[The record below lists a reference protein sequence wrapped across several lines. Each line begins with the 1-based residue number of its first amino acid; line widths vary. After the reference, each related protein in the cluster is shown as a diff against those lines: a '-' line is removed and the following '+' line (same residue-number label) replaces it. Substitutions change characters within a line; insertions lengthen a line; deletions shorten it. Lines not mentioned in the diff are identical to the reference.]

1 MANPPR
7 QSAARAETPSSDA
20 ASVPAPGWSLLAILM
35 VTYSFS
41 WMDRFLLIVMI
52 DPISKD
58 LNISNTQIGLL
69 TGFGAALLYSLAG
82 FPIARLADRKSR
94 SLIIATTLGIWSAA
108 TSAIGLVRSFTALA
122 VLRCGIAVS
131 SAGCSPAAYSL
142 ISDSFPPTRRGTA
155 IAIYSLGIPIGTWA
169 GLMLG
174 GIAADSIGWRYAFPL
189 LALPG
194 VMFALFVLF
203 FLREPVRGRFDAHEG
218 ETARTYSI
226 GEAARFLVTNKA
238 LMAMAFGFALLSF
251 ATTSFETWIPTYLI
265 RANGLS
271 AGEVGTVSGLAQ
283 GLMGIIGALFF
294 GIVSDRLS
302 RRDKRWYIYVP
313 LLCGLIASPLI
324 LLFFTLPKS
333 SAYICYFV
341 IEFLVS
347 GYAPPLFAACQMLLP
362 PRLRALG
369 MATIL
374 FILNVVGTG
383 LGPSV
388 TGWLSD
394 LIGGHGPAGGLGPAI
409 MAVQGAA
416 LFGLLSLLIGVSHFR
431 RATS

>member
-1 MANPPR
+1 MAERIR
-7 QSAARAETPSSDA
+7 QGMAHGDFSSRDA
-20 ASVPAPGWSLLAILM
+20 APAPAAWPLLAMLM

-41 WMDRFLLIVMI
+41 WMDRFLLIVLI

-58 LNISNTQIGLL
+58 LHISNTQIGLL

-82 FPIARLADRKSR
+82 FPIARLADKRSR
-94 SLIIATTLGIWSAA
+94 SLIIGTTLGIWSTA
-108 TSAIGLVRSFTALA
+108 TAAIGLAQSFVSLAL
-122 VLRCGIAVS
+122 LRCGIAVS

-174 GIAADSIGWRYAFPL
+174 GIAADSIGWRLAFPL

-194 VMFALFVLF
+194 VVFALIILF
-203 FLREPVRGRFDAHEG
+203 FLREPTRGRFDDHEA
-218 ETARTYSI
+218 EATRTYSL
-226 GEAARFLVTNKA
+226 GEAARFLITNKA
-238 LMAMAFGFALLSF
+238 LMALAFGFALLSF
-251 ATTSFETWIPTYLI
+251 ATTSFEAWIPTFLI

-271 AGEVGTVSGLAQ
+271 AAEVGSVSGLAQ
-283 GLMGIIGALFF
+283 GLTGIIGALFF
-294 GIVSDRLS
+294 GIMSDRLS
-302 RRDKRWYIYVP
+302 RRDKRWYIWIP
-313 LLCGLIASPLI
+313 ILCGLVASPLI
-324 LLFFTLPKS
+324 VLFFSLPKS
-333 SAYICYFV
+333 AAYVCYFA

-347 GYAPPLFAACQMLLP
+347 GYSPALFAACQMLLP

-374 FILNVVGTG
+374 FVLNVIGTG

-394 LIGGHGPAGGLGPAI
+394 VIGGAGPAGGLGPAI
-409 MAVQGAA
+409 AAVQVAA
-416 LFGLLSLLIGVSHFR
+416 LFGLLSLVIGIRHFK
-431 RATS
+431 RATD